1 MWGIFILE
9 TALTAITT
17 RVTYSLL
24 ADGWGVPNALVR
36 LSKVDAF
43 IPVIGGLGEPMALLT
58 LLADIEHLFSVR
70 MGPDVLC
77 LEDL

>member
-43 IPVIGGLGEPMALLT
+43 IPVIGGLGEPTSVLT
-58 LLADIEHLFSVR
+58 FRVDTEPPFSIRLV
-70 MGPDVLC
+70 PDVLC